1 MAWVK
6 ELNLHFSDEKWY
18 TANNGKSR
26 GITLKKGGVR
36 PAHRHYGQS
45 VVRKMCWLAVG
56 PNGFMAGPRWVDGTI
71 DGLSCIKML
80 QSTYRDALTKHDLD
94 PNKCLLQQDGAPPHA
109 PAIKGLKG
117 IINIMMHWPPNIP
130 GLNII
135 ETGGGLIA
143 ESGKNDL
150 SKLSKG

>member
-1 MAWVK
+1 
-6 ELNLHFSDEKWY
+6 
-18 TANNGKSR
+18 
-26 GITLKKGGVR
+26 
-36 PAHRHYGQS
+36 
-45 VVRKMCWLAVG
+45 
-56 PNGFMAGPRWVDGTI
+56 MAGPRWVDGTI

-94 PNKCLLQQDGAPPHA
+94 PNKCLLQQDGAPPHG

-143 ESGKNDL
+143 ESGKIDL
-150 SKLSKG
+150 SKLSKGCQHVLSRSFERPESTGSRRRLALLLDVSYARMCRQERR